1 LKPQPLEIIAT
12 KPYCSAMSIFRD
24 VSLKGSGSDLIA
36 FLRTPREH
44 RWLLALLASAP
55 PLMIVGMFNSD
66 ILERTK
72 PGPPEIIYIESWPA
86 DRSIAEIIKSNEARQ
101 KIEDEQQAKMREAY
115 KALGRASG
123 MDVDRIEREAE
134 AARAA
139 KAKAAAAAI
148 EAKTATAGAS
158 K

>member
-1 LKPQPLEIIAT
+1 
-12 KPYCSAMSIFRD
+12 MSFFRD
-24 VSLKGSGSDLIA
+24 VSFKGAGSDLIT

-44 RWLLALLASAP
+44 RWLLAVLAAAP
-55 PLMIVGMFNSD
+55 PLMIVYMFNSD

-86 DRSIAEIIKSNEARQ
+86 DRSIAEIIKSNEERQ
-101 KIEDEQQAKMREAY
+101 KVEDAQEARLREAY

-134 AARAA
+134 AERAA
-139 KAKAAAAAI
+139 KAKAAA
-148 EAKTATAGAS
+148 EAMNARAGAS

>member
-1 LKPQPLEIIAT
+1 
-12 KPYCSAMSIFRD
+12 MSFFRD
-24 VSLKGSGSDLIA
+24 VSFKGAGSDLIT

-44 RWLLALLASAP
+44 RWLLALLAAAP
-55 PLMIVGMFNSD
+55 PLMIVYMFNSD

-86 DRSIAEIIKSNEARQ
+86 DRSIAEIIKSNEERQ
-101 KIEDEQQAKMREAY
+101 KIEDQQQARVREAY

-134 AARAA
+134 AERAA
-139 KAKAAAAAI
+139 KAKAAAEAI
-148 EAKTATAGAS
+148 NAKAGAS

>member
-1 LKPQPLEIIAT
+1 
-12 KPYCSAMSIFRD
+12 MSFFRD
-24 VSLKGSGSDLIA
+24 VSFKGAGSDLIT

-44 RWLLALLASAP
+44 RWLLAVLAAAP
-55 PLMIVGMFNSD
+55 PLMIVYMFNSD

-86 DRSIAEIIKSNEARQ
+86 DRSIAEIIKSNEERQ
-101 KIEDEQQAKMREAY
+101 KIEDEQQARMREAY

-134 AARAA
+134 ADRAA
-139 KAKAAAAAI
+139 KVKAAAEAI
-148 EAKTATAGAS
+148 NAKAGAS

>member
-1 LKPQPLEIIAT
+1 
-12 KPYCSAMSIFRD
+12 MSFFRD
-24 VSLKGSGSDLIA
+24 VSFKGAGSDLIT

-44 RWLLALLASAP
+44 RWLLAVLAAAP
-55 PLMIVGMFNSD
+55 PLMIVYMFNSD

-86 DRSIAEIIKSNEARQ
+86 DRSIAEIIKSNEERQ
-101 KIEDEQQAKMREAY
+101 KVEDAQEARLREAY

-134 AARAA
+134 AERAA
-139 KAKAAAAAI
+139 KAKAAAEAI
-148 EAKTATAGAS
+148 NAKAGAS